1 MKKFSPGAVLTAGVL
16 IVVGTILTVFFISLR
31 QSAEIRSTSQ
41 SVNTTQ
47 EVIRN
52 IQRLVMTALDTET
65 GARGYVISGKDEF
78 LEPLSHSNSAFET
91 ETGIL
96 DSMLK
101 DKPQLLLLLDTMK
114 VFIAKR
120 IHFSDSMVRTRKS
133 KDLDA
138 VIHMVEAGVGKSYTD
153 NIRRIG
159 LKMES
164 IEAELLQQ
172 RKQRNEETISNLNLL
187 LYSLLAAVMVLSLYS
202 IIRIHGDIARQQASQ
217 NRFYAL
223 LQAAPDA
230 TVICDEQGIIRMINQ
245 QAESLFGYNP
255 EEMLDQPVEMLLPGE
270 LHSAH
275 AHHRN
280 KFMKHASL
288 RPMGA
293 GLELFAVRK
302 GGAQFPVEISLS
314 PIKTDEG
321 MMVIASVRDITER
334 KKLENALRRT
344 NAELEAFTYS
354 VSHDLRAPLRGII
367 GFTTILEE
375 DYGSKFDEEAKRITG
390 IIRSNTL
397 KMGHL
402 IDDLLAFSRL
412 GRQELQKS
420 EVNMAVLAEEVI
432 RELNPSPEINWS
444 ISSLPNVFADIKTL
458 RQVWVN
464 LLSNAIKY
472 SSKKE
477 VPVITVGHYF
487 SNGEDVF
494 YVKDNGVGFDNKYRD
509 KLFRVFQRLHS
520 EEEFEGTG
528 VGLALVEKIIARH
541 GGRVWAEGTVGEGAC
556 FYFTIPEGAS
566 R

>member
-1 MKKFSPGAVLTAGVL
+1 MKKIAPGAVLTAGILV
-16 IVVGTILTVFFISLR
+16 IVGTILTVFFISLR
-31 QSAEIRSTSQ
+31 QSAEVKSTSQ
-41 SVNTTQ
+41 SVNHTR

-52 IQRLVMTALDTET
+52 IQRLVMTALDNET

-78 LEPLSHSNSAFET
+78 LGPLYYSNAAFKNEAR
-91 ETGIL
+91 IL

-101 DKPQLLLLLDTMK
+101 DKPQLLLLLDSMK
-114 VFIAKR
+114 IYIAKR
-120 IHFSDSMVRTRKS
+120 IHFSDSMVKTRKAEN
-133 KDLDA
+133 LAA
-138 VIHMVEAGVGKSYTD
+138 VIRMVESGVGKGYTD
-153 NIRRIG
+153 HIRRIG
-159 LKMES
+159 LKMET

-172 RKQRNEETISNLNLL
+172 RKKRNEETISNLNLL
-187 LYSLLAAVMVLSLYS
+187 LYSLLATVLVLSLYS
-202 IIRIHGDIARQQASQ
+202 IFRIRRDIARQQAGEK
-217 NRFYAL
+217 RFYAL

-230 TVICDEQGIIRMINQ
+230 TVICDDQGTIRMINQ
-245 QAESLFGYNP
+245 QAESLFGYSR
-255 EEMLDQPVEMLLPGE
+255 EEMLDQPVELLLPAA

-275 AHHRN
+275 THHRN
-280 KFMKHASL
+280 NFMKHASL

-314 PIKTDEG
+314 PIRTDEG
-321 MMVIASVRDITER
+321 LMVIASVRDITER
-334 KKLENALRRT
+334 KKLESALRRT

-354 VSHDLRAPLRGII
+354 VSHDLRAPLRGIV

-375 DYGSKFDEEAKRITG
+375 DYGNKFDEEAKRITG

-420 EVNMAVLAEEVI
+420 EVNMTVLTEEVI
-432 RELNPSPEINWS
+432 RELNPSPAIRWTLE
-444 ISSLPNVFADIKTL
+444 SLPNVYADSKTL

-477 VPVITVGHYF
+477 VPAISIGHYY
-487 SNGEDVF
+487 SNGEEVF

-528 VGLALVEKIIARH
+528 VGLALVEKIISRH
-541 GGRVWAEGTVGEGAC
+541 GGRIWAEGVVGEGAC
-556 FYFTIPEGAS
+556 FYFTIPDRS

>member
-31 QSAEIRSTSQ
+31 QSAEVNSTSK
-41 SVNTTQ
+41 SVNHTQ
-47 EVIRN
+47 EVIQA
-52 IQRLVMTALDTET
+52 IQRLVMTALDNET

-78 LEPLSHSNSAFET
+78 LSPLYHSNEAFQREAAV
-91 ETGIL
+91 L

-101 DKPQLLLLLDTMK
+101 NKPQLLGLLDSMR
-114 VFIAKR
+114 FYIAKR
-120 IHFSDSMVRTRKS
+120 IHFSDSMVNTRRK
-133 KDLDA
+133 KDLNA
-138 VIHMVEAGVGKSYTD
+138 VVQMVEAGVGKSYTD

-159 LKMES
+159 LQMEA
-164 IEAELLQQ
+164 IETGLLQE
-172 RKQRNEETISNLNLL
+172 RKQKNEATISNLNLL
-187 LYSLLAAVMVLSLYS
+187 LYSLLGAVLILSLNM
-202 IIRIHGDIARQQASQ
+202 ITRIRRDMARQQASEK
-217 NRFYAL
+217 RFYGL

-230 TVICDEQGIIRMINQ
+230 TVICDDKGIIRMINQ
-245 QAESLFGYNP
+245 QAESLFDYSR
-255 EEMLDQPVEMLLPGE
+255 EEMLDQPVEILLPGE
-270 LHSAH
+270 LHSVH
-275 AHHRN
+275 THHRN
-280 KFMKHASL
+280 NFMKHASL

-293 GLELFAVRK
+293 GLELFAVKK
-302 GGAQFPVEISLS
+302 GGSQFPVEISLS
-314 PIKTDEG
+314 PIHTDDG
-321 MMVIASVRDITER
+321 LLVIASVRDITER
-334 KKLENALRRT
+334 KKLEKTLRRT

-432 RELNPSPEINWS
+432 RELNPSPD
-444 ISSLPNVFADIKTL
+444 ISWTIESLPNVYGDIKTL

-472 SSKKE
+472 SSNKD
-477 VPVITVGHYF
+477 VPAISVGHYF
-487 SNGEDVF
+487 SNGENVF

-520 EEEFEGTG
+520 EAEFEGTG

-541 GGRVWAEGTVGEGAC
+541 GGRVWAEGAVGEGAG